1 MQGAPLPPEAAMGA
15 AAPMPKAA
23 EMVVM
28 ALQAMQA
35 ERQGEDDAVLAAV
48 MAATGGMPSG
58 LGGVTE
64 GAPLGVP
71 AGPMPGGP
79 ELGGLGG

>member
-1 MQGAPLPPEAAMGA
+1 MMDPGQMGAPMPPEAAMGA

-23 EMVVM
+23 EMVVL

-35 ERQGEDDAVLAAV
+35 ERQGENDAVIAAV
-48 MAATGGMPSG
+48 MAATQGAPSG

-64 GAPLGVP
+64 GAPVEVP
-71 AGPMPGGP
+71 GAEMGGY
-79 ELGGLGG
+79 